1 VRSAVPALFRMSVLE
16 DTHSETTDSES
27 CDTPD
32 VQSVCAQPSEHE
44 SSYFFKMLI
53 GRDLIGRLLGR
64 DGAKIAKISE
74 VSEAR
79 MQVSKLHDVFPGT
92 MSRVLNIYGKQHSI
106 LRAID
111 ETVHTLLVEEASNEN
126 TVQDDNDKVTQLG
139 PILCLVPLGLAGSV
153 IGKGGSNIKKIA
165 EQSGCRL
172 QFAGSFD
179 PYNTYERT
187 VSFYGPSAEAIV
199 LAIRLVFEC
208 LVVHPIGISIRNRIT
223 VQLSSKTR
231 CFSNTK
237 PLLDCYFNAIG
248 GYSAIPKHSGA
259 VITPPL
265 SRTVSP
271 MPSPIASSEAMHG
284 AEKCA
289 AAGAMYGTFFPP
301 AFSPMAGAM
310 QTPVTMQS
318 YPYMHSP
325 PSDVPIPSSFI
336 SSAPSTPQALTMT
349 KTSAQTCPMNPTP
362 ASLEYISK
370 YISAPT
376 VEPCETGGAKMVMT
390 LGVDEHVIGCI
401 IGKHGHVIQ
410 DLMNFTK
417 TNITVSKRGKYQEG
431 STFRIVVACGFLE
444 QLQVLNTL
452 IINRLVDATYCRH
465 NNSQQ
470 QLHQAFRCSEQ
481 EQQRQMHFD
490 FCRYSEMQRMS
501 QEQCATAPSST

>member
-1 VRSAVPALFRMSVLE
+1 
-16 DTHSETTDSES
+16 
-27 CDTPD
+27 
-32 VQSVCAQPSEHE
+32 
-44 SSYFFKMLI
+44 MLI

-64 DGAKIAKISE
+64 DGANIAKISE
-74 VSEAR
+74 ESEAR

-92 MSRVLNIYGKQHSI
+92 MCRVLNIYGKQHSI

-126 TVQDDNDKVTQLG
+126 TVQDDNDKFAQLG

-208 LVVHPIGISIRNRIT
+208 LVVHPIGISIKNRIT

-237 PLLDCYFNAIG
+237 PLLDCYFNANS
-248 GYSAIPKHSGA
+248 GYSAMTKHSGA
-259 VITPPL
+259 VITPSL

-271 MPSPIASSEAMHG
+271 MPSPIVSSEVSQG
-284 AEKCA
+284 AKKCA
-289 AAGAMYGTFFPP
+289 AAGASHGTFFPP

-310 QTPVTMQS
+310 QS
-318 YPYMHSP
+318 YPYMDYP
-325 PSDVPIPSSFI
+325 PSDVPSSVT
-336 SSAPSTPQALTMT
+336 SSAPSTPQALTCT
-349 KTSAQTCPMNPTP
+349 PTSPMSPS
-362 ASLEYISK
+362 SLEYISK
-370 YISAPT
+370 YISVPT
-376 VEPCETGGAKMVMT
+376 VEPCETGGSKMVMT

-452 IINRLVDATYCRH
+452 IINRLVDATYSRH
-465 NNSQQ
+465 TNSQQ
-470 QLHQAFRCSEQ
+470 QLHQAQFRFSEQ
-481 EQQRQMHFD
+481 EQRQMHFD
-490 FCRYSEMQRMS
+490 FCRYSEMQRMA
-501 QEQCATAPSST
+501 QDQCAGAPCST

>member
-1 VRSAVPALFRMSVLE
+1 MSVLE

-27 CDTPD
+27 CGTPD

-44 SSYFFKMLI
+44 PSYFFKMLI

-64 DGAKIAKISE
+64 DGAKIAKISAIAD
-74 VSEAR
+74 AR

-92 MSRVLNIYGKQHSI
+92 MCRVLNIYGKQHSI

-111 ETVHTLLVEEASNEN
+111 ETVHTLLVEETDDEN
-126 TVQDDNDKVTQLG
+126 TVQDDCGKPVQLG
-139 PILCLVPLGLAGSV
+139 PIICLVPLGLAGSV

-187 VSFYGPSAEAIV
+187 MSFFGPSADAIV

-208 LVVHPIGISIRNRIT
+208 LLVHPIGISIRNRIT

-237 PLLDCYFNAIG
+237 PLLDCYFNANNG
-248 GYSAIPKHSGA
+248 SSVTKHSGV
-259 VITPPL
+259 VITPSL
-265 SRTVSP
+265 SRTESP
-271 MPSPIASSEAMHG
+271 MPSPAAIVNSAAQSG
-284 AEKCA
+284 DEKCA
-289 AAGAMYGTFFPP
+289 PAEASTSMFFPP
-301 AFSPMAGAM
+301 AFSPMAGAA
-310 QTPVTMQS
+310 QS
-318 YPYMHSP
+318 YSHMISP
-325 PSDVPIPSSFI
+325 PSSVP
-336 SSAPSTPQALTMT
+336 SSAPLTPRAE
-349 KTSAQTCPMNPTP
+349 APTP
-362 ASLEYISK
+362 ANTSTLEYISK
-370 YISAPT
+370 YVSVPT
-376 VEPCETGGAKMVMT
+376 VEACEAGGLKMQMT
-390 LGVDEHVIGCI
+390 LGVDERVIGCI

-431 STFRIVVACGFLE
+431 STFRIVVAYGVLE

-452 IINRLVDATYCRH
+452 IINRLVDTTYCRH

-470 QLHQAFRCSEQ
+470 QVYQAQSRLVQLEQ
-481 EQQRQMHFD
+481 HRQMHSE
-490 FCRYSEMQRMS
+490 FCRYSEQQRLV
-501 QEQCATAPSST
+501 QEQWAGSPAAT